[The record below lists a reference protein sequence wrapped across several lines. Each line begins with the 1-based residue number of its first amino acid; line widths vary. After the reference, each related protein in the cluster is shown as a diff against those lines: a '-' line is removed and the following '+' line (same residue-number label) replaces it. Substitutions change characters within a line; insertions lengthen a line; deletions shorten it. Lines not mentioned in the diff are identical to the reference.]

1 VSELLLAAFSDYHAQ
16 SLQELKASIQKLQV
30 KPDLILYG
38 GDAVRRFGPYAES
51 TRHELLHRYIKKMQT
66 GDDFIIEVPQVEIK
80 EKGRLVPARV
90 PDLFLFRMRRAR
102 GGYAEEQLIHEFSEK
117 VVTEVKR
124 LMTLQTSERLRQDTD
139 LPSFLRDIAGR
150 FNKDPL
156 EISEAEINRFL
167 HQDCTL
173 QLVENAEWVWGS
185 IHILG
190 ETGLTNQ
197 FSKLADLS
205 QLGVCGVIG
214 NSDVLPCK
222 SVFRAKRVYDVH
234 ERPFFFGDYAVIG
247 QEGGSAPEGH
257 LGLGC
262 TCYKEETITSHLEE
276 LWTLVPRNRKI
287 ILLTHTPPY
296 GVLDHSVRYGEAHI
310 GSQAV
315 AEFIRDKRNIALI
328 VCGHSHYSGG
338 KVVELEGVPV
348 VNVASQDDNF
358 SPAIFATVKLNGSWK
373 VEFCS
378 VPSNFELLMSDPA
391 LTVEDRKQ
399 TLKEWVF
406 YDRDAEYIVDAH
418 KRYGESFLRDF
429 HELYRIKNQFGFSFP
444 NVIEFYNLGVRSKD
458 DFSEE
463 ILREVVKRTSRRGL
477 AQLVLRRAFLK
488 LQASRAGKPM
498 VYGDLSHLAYDK
510 IAFLDIEYLPEL
522 KDKPAVYGF
531 LVQDTVRQFIMGE
544 EHEMKTYLKQ
554 LLEEGYKLFFY
565 GGADKKIL
573 RNLMRHNSVVSS
585 LREANGKFVNV
596 LYHIQCNIGLPIY
609 SQRLSEVF
617 QFLYP
622 DKAPSEWEYAF
633 SNGSRLRSQGLMP
646 YEMDG
651 SLKAMLIRQILGR
664 REKGEATEEYFQL
677 LKKANATDLY
687 ELKLVLQGI
696 RNLSE
701 TTRFSLRHLCQSECR
716 KEANQP

>member
-1 VSELLLAAFSDYHAQ
+1 MSKLLIAAFSDYHAQ
-16 SLQELKASIQKLQV
+16 SLQELKATIQKLQV

-51 TRHELLHRYIKKMQT
+51 ARRELLHRYIKKMRNG
-66 GDDFIIEVPQVEIK
+66 GDFTIEVPQVEIK
-80 EKGRLVPARV
+80 EKGLLVLARV

-102 GGYAEEQLIHEFSEK
+102 GGYAEEQLTHEFSEK
-117 VVTEVKR
+117 VITEVKR
-124 LMTLQTSERLRQDTD
+124 LMSLQTSERLRQDTD
-139 LPSFLRDIAGR
+139 LLSFIRDLAGC

-173 QLVENAEWVWGS
+173 QLIEDAEWVWGS

-190 ETGLTNQ
+190 EAGLTNQ

-205 QLGVCGVIG
+205 QLGVCGVVG
-214 NSDVLPCK
+214 NNDVLPCK
-222 SVFRAKRVYDVH
+222 SVFHAKRVYDVH

-247 QEGGSAPEGH
+247 QEGGSAPESH
-257 LGLGC
+257 LGLGY

-276 LWTLVPRNRKI
+276 LWSLVPRNRKI

-315 AEFIRDKRNIALI
+315 AEFIRDKENIALVI
-328 VCGHSHYSGG
+328 CGHSHYSGG
-338 KVVELEGVPV
+338 KVSELEGVPV
-348 VNVASQDDNF
+348 VNVASHDDNF
-358 SPAIFATVKLNGSWK
+358 SPAVLATVELNRTQK
-373 VEFCS
+373 IEFHPI
-378 VPSNFELLMSDPA
+378 PSNFELMMSDAA

-399 TLKEWVF
+399 TLRGWGF
-406 YDRDAEYIVDAH
+406 YERDIEYIVNAH
-418 KRYGESFLRDF
+418 ETFGERFTRDF
-429 HELYRIKNQFGFSFP
+429 RGLYQTKKKYGFSVS
-444 NVIEFYNLGVRSKD
+444 NVIEFYSLGARSEE

-463 ILREVVKRTSRRGL
+463 IFREVVKRTSRRGL
-477 AQLVLRRAFLK
+477 AQLVLRRAFSK

-544 EHEMKTYLKQ
+544 EHEMITYLKQ
-554 LLEEGYKLFFY
+554 LLEEGYRLFFY

-573 RNLMRHNSVVSS
+573 RNLMRHNGVVSS

-609 SQRLSEVF
+609 SQRLSQVF

-622 DKAPSEWEYAF
+622 DKAPSEWEYVF

-651 SLKAMLIRQILGR
+651 SLKAMLIRQILKRQEG
-664 REKGEATEEYFQL
+664 GEATEEYFQL

-696 RNLSE
+696 KNLSE
-701 TTRFSLRHLCQSECR
+701 TSNSY
-716 KEANQP
+716 